1 MKLLI
6 NGQDIEASPPQ
17 DSSFS
22 AALQFIQD
30 NFIPEGDVITKI
42 LVDGEILIPQRLND
56 WKELPI
62 SDFDEANVFTE
73 SCKSFSAKGLR
84 IIAEELIDSDNHR
97 KQLVEQIGQGHSEE
111 AMTLLTDYLNVW
123 NVVQQTLGSACRL
136 MRLEIERLDIYE
148 SHQGVSPKSRPLTDY
163 FEQISH
169 QLEAIKSAL
178 EAGDLVMI
186 SDILDYEFGD
196 ITDTWHTML
205 LQLADQFDP
214 KD

>member
-6 NGQDIEASPPQ
+6 NGQEIEASPPQ

-22 AALQFIQD
+22 VALQFIQD

-42 LVDGEILIPQRLND
+42 LVDGEVLIPQRLND
-56 WKELPI
+56 WKELPMG
-62 SDFDEANVFTE
+62 DFEETNVFTE

-84 IIAEELIDSDNHR
+84 IISEELIKSDNDR
-97 KQLVEQIGQGHSEE
+97 KQLIEKIGQGHSEE

-123 NVVQQTLGSACRL
+123 NTVQLTLGSACRL
-136 MRLEIERLDIYE
+136 MRLKIESLDIYE
-148 SHQGVSPKSRPLTDY
+148 SLQAVSPKSRPLTDY
-163 FEQISH
+163 FEQISQ

-178 EAGDLVMI
+178 EAGDLVLI
-186 SDILDYEFGD
+186 SDVLDYEFGD